1 MQERGVFLREKR
13 AKWGLIFC
21 LPFLIIFLVFQLYP
35 ILYSF
40 YMSLTFQESS
50 KSFVFIGL
58 KNYSDLLGD
67 QVFWKSVFNTWKIWL
82 MCFIPQLV
90 SALLLAVLLTQ
101 YRIKGA
107 GFFRAVFYL
116 PNLVTAASIGALFS
130 ALFAWQ
136 TGSVNSILKAMGI
149 IDEGVNWM
157 GSPAFAQGITSF
169 IQWWMWFGYSS
180 ILLTTGIK
188 AISQDVIEAS
198 IVDGAS
204 SSQRLFRITLPLL
217 KPTMLYVL
225 VTSLIGGMQIF
236 DVPMTLTGGD
246 GEPEKSLM
254 TMVLYLYNMAFKNN
268 DYPYGATISYALFII
283 ILLFSLIFFKVLY
296 GKKEDK

>member
-1 MQERGVFLREKR
+1 
-13 AKWGLIFC
+13 
-21 LPFLIIFLVFQLYP
+21 
-35 ILYSF
+35 
-40 YMSLTFQESS
+40 MSLTFQESS

-149 IDEGVNWM
+149 IDEGINWM

-180 ILLTTGIK
+180 ILLTAGIK